1 MTGKYG
7 TTTGYREGRLVTNP
21 MYRSRYRDEGGF
33 AAAAELTAIA
43 AEVGCHPAT
52 LAVAW
57 VAGHPA
63 VTAPLIGG
71 RTLEQLRPSL
81 AAVDF
86 DLADDLR
93 SRISALTPEPP
104 PATDRSE
111 KLDND

>member
-1 MTGKYG
+1 
-7 TTTGYREGRLVTNP
+7 
-21 MYRSRYRDEGGF
+21 MYSVRYRDEAGY
-33 AAAAELTAIA
+33 AAAAELTTIA

-57 VAGHPA
+57 VGSHPA

-81 AAVDF
+81 AAA
-86 DLADDLR
+86 DLELDDELR
-93 SRISALTPEPP
+93 GRITALTPNPP

-111 KLDND
+111 EVAAG

>member
-1 MTGKYG
+1 
-7 TTTGYREGRLVTNP
+7 
-21 MYRSRYRDEGGF
+21 MYRSRYRDEAAF
-33 AAAAELTAIA
+33 EAAAGLTALA

-81 AAVDF
+81 AAIDF
-86 DLADDLR
+86 QLDDELR
-93 SRISALTPEPP
+93 GRISALTPEPP

-111 KLDND
+111 RLDND